1 MNNGIDQPVIL
12 PLQDYVRNG
21 LVYSYSGKPRN
32 PFCNAPFEML
42 LCTVSP
48 VINPKMYMK
57 DLYKVASQVRNYVIN
72 SFLASVNT
80 LKAKEMH
87 Q

>member
-1 MNNGIDQPVIL
+1 
-12 PLQDYVRNG
+12 
-21 LVYSYSGKPRN
+21 
-32 PFCNAPFEML
+32 ML